1 MKWIQSSIII
11 VSLTFLAT
19 CFADKNEATIR
30 GLKDKKGSKVSIK
43 SSKSKSDKSS
53 KFSNKPKPGLEDTKG
68 SKVSIKSSKSKSDK
82 SSKFSKNQSKT
93 LKGKKGRSGS
103 KSAKSC
109 KFEKSSKDFNRV
121 IEEYVTYKDMSM
133 KRTGLTSFLDPVVD
147 NTIEFEADYVSIC
160 LEDAVVECSRRCA
173 EEDGKCTMFEVSV
186 NPDVTDD
193 DPTYYCYMINNN
205 VNDFNPRRIY
215 PTSELS
221 LIERHIYNN
230 KSAPLLI
237 VDVMPKGLFPAK
249 PDSKDF
255 KTYGNPGIGCVGT
268 QGGTNLTLNQALFS
282 ECSACFLLQA
292 QQYRGCQDILAGTC
306 GIVSP
311 YSGNLT
317 NFFSDDTCGQKCFAG
332 KASNYACLSKLQTYV
347 LAIQGQ
353 AFSNDPSLGPDPS
366 QVAAF
371 GCTTSNIFDPTTG
384 EKFPDYTCPPY
395 TNQPVPK

>member
-1 MKWIQSSIII
+1 MG
-11 VSLTFLAT
+11 
-19 CFADKNEATIR
+19 IR

-43 SSKSKSDKSS
+43 SSK
-53 KFSNKPKPGLEDTKG
+53 
-68 SKVSIKSSKSKSDK
+68 
-82 SSKFSKNQSKT
+82 
-93 LKGKKGRSGS
+93 S

-147 NTIEFEADYVSIC
+147 NTIELERDYVSIC

-193 DPTYYCYMINNN
+193 DMYYCYMINNN

-268 QGGTNLTLNQALFS
+268 QGGTNSTVNLALFS

-292 QQYRGCQDILAGTC
+292 QQYGGCQDILAGTC

-317 NFFSDDTCGQKCFAG
+317 NFFSDDTCGQECFAG

-366 QVAAF
+366 QVASF